1 MTRIQHI
8 LILAALALTT
18 SVSAQQDPMF
28 SQYMF
33 NTLAVNPAYAGSAE
47 VWSFNGIYRHQW
59 TGIEGAPVTQ
69 TIVAHG
75 PLKSEAI
82 GIGGTIIND
91 RHGAVHQ
98 TGIYGDAS
106 ARILLSNKSRLAFGI
121 KGGVNLYQ
129 ADIVNLNPVDEN
141 DPLFQQDLSI
151 RALPNF
157 GAGALWYSERYYLGV
172 SVPKLLRNGLIG
184 DEPEFADNNER
195 QHAFLIGGY
204 VMDVNPYI
212 KFKPAFLVKAVPGAP
227 LGIDLT
233 ANFLFY
239 ERFWAGAMYR
249 HQDAVG
255 LLLQYVVED
264 IIRVGYAYDYTISGL
279 SDYTSGTHEIMLG
292 VDLRKRYGG
301 HTSPRYF

>member
-1 MTRIQHI
+1 MTRTYI
-8 LILAALALTT
+8 LSILAALLLTT
-18 SVSAQQDPMF
+18 AAQAQQDPMF

-59 TGIEGAPVTQ
+59 TGIDGAPVTQ
-69 TIVAHG
+69 TFVAHG
-75 PLKSEAI
+75 PLKSEAM

-91 RHGAVHQ
+91 RHGAVKQ
-98 TGIYGDAS
+98 TGIYGDFS
-106 ARILLSNKSRLAFGI
+106 SRIMLSNRSRLAFGI
-121 KGGVNLYQ
+121 KAGVNLYQ
-129 ADIVNLNPVDEN
+129 ADIVDLDPVDDD
-141 DPLFQQDLSI
+141 DPLFQQNLSM

-157 GAGALWYSERYYLGV
+157 GAGALWYSERFYLGAA
-172 SVPKLLRNGLIG
+172 VPKLLRNGLIG
-184 DEPEFADNNER
+184 DEPEFANNNEK
-195 QHAFLIGGY
+195 QHAFVIGGI
-204 VMDVNPYI
+204 VMDVNNYV
-212 KFKPAFLVKAVPGAP
+212 KFKPAFLVKATPGAP
-227 LGIDLT
+227 VQVDLT

-239 ERFWAGAMYR
+239 ERLWAGAMYR

-255 LLLQYVVED
+255 ILLQYVVED